1 MTSRIAKR
9 GTLRYDRQFDRFW
22 VQCGDGSKS
31 LHCGEG
37 IGLRIGR
44 QFVWGQPEMDMS
56 GSWCIIFP
64 APTHGKSTVL
74 TLRKAATYDA
84 KAYL

>member
-1 MTSRIAKR
+1 MTRRTAKR
-9 GTLRYDRQFDRFW
+9 GTLRYDRQWDRFS
-22 VQCGDGSKS
+22 VQCGDDSVS
-31 LHCGEG
+31 LHCGEV

-44 QFVWGQPEMDMS
+44 QFVWGRLEMDMA

-64 APTHGKSTVL
+64 GSTDGKSTVL

-84 KAYL
+84 KIYV